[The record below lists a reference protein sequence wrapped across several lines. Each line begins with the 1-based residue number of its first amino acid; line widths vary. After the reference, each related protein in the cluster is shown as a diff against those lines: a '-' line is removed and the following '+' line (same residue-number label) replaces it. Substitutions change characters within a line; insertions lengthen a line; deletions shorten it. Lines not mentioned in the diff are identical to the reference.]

1 LKLFEYEAKEIV
13 RKYGFETPRGVIVKE
28 GDDVRK
34 AIESAGIKPP
44 LVVKAQVL
52 VAGRGK
58 AGGVKL
64 ANSVEEA
71 VSIAQQMFRTPIKG
85 IRPSILLIEEA
96 IKHDVELYA
105 GFVIDRA
112 ERRPLVLVSRYGGMD
127 LEEIAREH
135 PEAIIKYYIDPEK
148 GLKSYEARLL
158 GKQLGLSGKQL
169 SSFESFLVTLYRVFI
184 EYDAE
189 LAESNPLALLPD
201 RVLPLDVRIIIDD
214 NSLYR
219 HPEFEATQKE
229 RLGELTEREIAAR
242 DKDLAYVELDGDV
255 GIIGNGAGLTMTT
268 MDLVYEFGMRPANF
282 LDVGGG
288 AEAEHV
294 KEALEFV
301 MSDPKVKKV
310 FINIFGG
317 ITRADEVARGIVMA
331 LKDLGDRAKPLV
343 VRLTGTNEELGR
355 EILKEVGIEPYIDP
369 LQALEHL
376 KKL

>member
-1 LKLFEYEAKEIV
+1 MKLFEYEAKEIV
-13 RKYGFETPRGVIVKE
+13 RKYGFETPRGVVVKE

-71 VSIAQQMFRTPIKG
+71 VAIAQQMFRTPIKG

-96 IKHDVELYA
+96 IKHDVELYV

-127 LEEIAREH
+127 LEEIARKH

-169 SSFESFLVTLYRVFI
+169 GSFESFLVTLYRVFI
-184 EYDAE
+184 DYDAE

-229 RLGELTEREIAAR
+229 RLGELTEREMAAR

-255 GIIGNGAGLTMTT
+255 GIISNGAGLTMTT

-288 AEAEHV
+288 AEAEHI

-355 EILKEVGIEPYIDP
+355 EILKEVGIEPYADP

>member
-1 LKLFEYEAKEIV
+1 MKLFEYEAKEIV

-34 AIESAGIKPP
+34 AIESAGVKPP

-64 ANSVEEA
+64 AKSVEEA
-71 VSIAQQMFRTPIKG
+71 VAIAQQMFRTPIKG

-105 GFVIDRA
+105 GFIIDRA

-184 EYDAE
+184 DYDAE

-201 RVLPLDVRIIIDD
+201 RVLPLDVRMTIDD

-255 GIIGNGAGLTMTT
+255 GIISNGAGLTMTT

-282 LDVGGG
+282 LDIGGG
-288 AEAEHV
+288 AEAEQI

-331 LKDLGDRAKPLV
+331 LKDLGDKTKPLV

-355 EILKEVGIEPYIDP
+355 EILKEVGIEPYTDP

-376 KKL
+376 RKL

>member
-1 LKLFEYEAKEIV
+1 MKLFEYEAKEIV

-34 AIESAGIKPP
+34 AIESAGVKPP

-64 ANSVEEA
+64 AKSVEEA
-71 VSIAQQMFRTPIKG
+71 VTIAQQMFRTPIKG

-105 GFVIDRA
+105 GFIIDRA

-184 EYDAE
+184 DYDAE

-201 RVLPLDVRIIIDD
+201 RVLPLDVRMTIDD

-255 GIIGNGAGLTMTT
+255 GIISNGAGLTMTT

-282 LDVGGG
+282 LDIGGG
-288 AEAEHV
+288 AEAEHI

-301 MSDPKVKKV
+301 MSDPKVKKM

-331 LKDLGDRAKPLV
+331 LKDLGDKTKPLV

-355 EILKEVGIEPYIDP
+355 EILKEVGIEPYTDP

-376 KKL
+376 RKL

>member
-34 AIESAGIKPP
+34 AIESAGVKPP

-64 ANSVEEA
+64 AKSVEEA
-71 VSIAQQMFRTPIKG
+71 VTIAQQMFRTPIKG

-105 GFVIDRA
+105 GFIIDRA

-184 EYDAE
+184 DYDAE

-201 RVLPLDVRIIIDD
+201 RVLPLDVRMTIDD

-255 GIIGNGAGLTMTT
+255 GIISNGAGLTMTT

-282 LDVGGG
+282 LDIGGG
-288 AEAEHV
+288 AEAEQI

-331 LKDLGDRAKPLV
+331 LKDLGDKTKPLV

-355 EILKEVGIEPYIDP
+355 EILKEVGIEPYTDP

-376 KKL
+376 RKL

>member
-1 LKLFEYEAKEIV
+1 MKLFEYEAKEIV

>member
-34 AIESAGIKPP
+34 AIESAGVKPP

-64 ANSVEEA
+64 AKSVEEA
-71 VSIAQQMFRTPIKG
+71 VTIAQQMFRTPIKG

-135 PEAIIKYYIDPEK
+135 PEAIIKYYVDPEK

-158 GKQLGLSGKQL
+158 GKQLGLSGRQL
-169 SSFESFLVTLYRVFI
+169 SSFESFLLTLYRVFI
-184 EYDAE
+184 DYDAE

-201 RVLPLDVRIIIDD
+201 RVLPLDVRMTIDD

-255 GIIGNGAGLTMTT
+255 GIISNGAGLTMTT

-282 LDVGGG
+282 LDIGGG
-288 AEAEHV
+288 AEAEHI

-331 LKDLGDRAKPLV
+331 LKDLGDKTKPLV

-355 EILKEVGIEPYIDP
+355 EILKEVGIEPYTDP

-376 KKL
+376 RKL

>member
-34 AIESAGIKPP
+34 AIESAGVKPP

-64 ANSVEEA
+64 AKSVEEA
-71 VSIAQQMFRTPIKG
+71 VTIAQQMFRTPIKG

-105 GFVIDRA
+105 GFIIDRA

-184 EYDAE
+184 DYDAE

-201 RVLPLDVRIIIDD
+201 RVLPLDVRMTIDD

-255 GIIGNGAGLTMTT
+255 GIISNGAGLTMTT

-282 LDVGGG
+282 LDIGGG
-288 AEAEHV
+288 AEAEHI

-301 MSDPKVKKV
+301 MSDPKVKKM

-331 LKDLGDRAKPLV
+331 LKDLGDKTKPLV

-355 EILKEVGIEPYIDP
+355 EILKEVGIEPYTDP

-376 KKL
+376 RKL

>member
-1 LKLFEYEAKEIV
+1 MKLFEYEAKEIV
-13 RKYGFETPRGVIVKE
+13 RKYGFETPRGVVVKE
-28 GDDVRK
+28 GEDVKK
-34 AIESAGIKPP
+34 AIESAGLQPP

-71 VSIAQQMFRTPIKG
+71 VGIAQAMFKTPIKG
-85 IRPSILLIEEA
+85 IRPSILLIEQA
-96 IKHDVELYA
+96 IKHDTELYA
-105 GFVIDRA
+105 GIVIDRA
-112 ERRPLVLVSRYGGMD
+112 ERRPLILVSKYGGMD
-127 LEEIAREH
+127 LEEIAKQH
-135 PEAIIKYYIDPEK
+135 PEAIIRYYVDPVR
-148 GLKSYEARLL
+148 GLRGYEARLL
-158 GKQLGLSGKQL
+158 GKQLGLNGKQL
-169 SSFESFLVTLYRVFI
+169 GSFESFLTTLYRVFTD
-184 EYDAE
+184 YDAE

-201 RVLPLDVRIIIDD
+201 RVLPLDVRVIIDD

-219 HPEFEATQKE
+219 HPEYQATEKE

-255 GIIGNGAGLTMTT
+255 GVIGNGAGLTMTT
-268 MDLVYEFGMRPANF
+268 MDLVYEFGMRPADF

-310 FINIFGG
+310 FLNIFGG
-317 ITRADEVARGIVMA
+317 ITRADEVARGVVMA
-331 LKDLGDRAKPLV
+331 LKELGGRAKPLV
-343 VRLTGTNEELGR
+343 IRLTGTNEELGR
-355 EILKEVGIEPYIDP
+355 QILKEVGIEPYTDP
-369 LQALEHL
+369 LDALAAL
-376 KKL
+376 QKL

>member
-1 LKLFEYEAKEIV
+1 
-13 RKYGFETPRGVIVKE
+13 
-28 GDDVRK
+28 
-34 AIESAGIKPP
+34 
-44 LVVKAQVL
+44 
-52 VAGRGK
+52 
-58 AGGVKL
+58 
-64 ANSVEEA
+64 
-71 VSIAQQMFRTPIKG
+71 
-85 IRPSILLIEEA
+85 
-96 IKHDVELYA
+96 
-105 GFVIDRA
+105 
-112 ERRPLVLVSRYGGMD
+112 
-127 LEEIAREH
+127 
-135 PEAIIKYYIDPEK
+135 
-148 GLKSYEARLL
+148 
-158 GKQLGLSGKQL
+158 
-169 SSFESFLVTLYRVFI
+169 VTLYRVFI
-184 EYDAE
+184 DYDAE

-255 GIIGNGAGLTMTT
+255 GIISNGAGLTMTT

-282 LDVGGG
+282 LDIGGG
-288 AEAEHV
+288 AEAEHI

-301 MSDPKVKKV
+301 MSDPKVKKM

-317 ITRADEVARGIVMA
+317 ITRADEVARGFVMA

-355 EILKEVGIEPYIDP
+355 EILKEVGIEPYTDP

>member
-28 GDDVRK
+28 GDNVRK
-34 AIESAGIKPP
+34 AIESAGVKPP

-64 ANSVEEA
+64 AKSVEEA
-71 VSIAQQMFRTPIKG
+71 VTIAQQMFRTPIKG

-96 IKHDVELYA
+96 INHDVELYA

-135 PEAIIKYYIDPEK
+135 PEAIIKYYVDPEK

-158 GKQLGLSGKQL
+158 GKQLGLSGRQL

-184 EYDAE
+184 DYDAE

-201 RVLPLDVRIIIDD
+201 RVLPLDVRMTIDD

-255 GIIGNGAGLTMTT
+255 GIISNGAGLTMTT

-282 LDVGGG
+282 LDIGGG
-288 AEAEHV
+288 AEAEHI

-331 LKDLGDRAKPLV
+331 LKDLGDKTKPLV

-355 EILKEVGIEPYIDP
+355 EILKEVGIEPYTDP

-376 KKL
+376 RKL

>member
-34 AIESAGIKPP
+34 AIESAGVKPP

-64 ANSVEEA
+64 AKSVEEA
-71 VSIAQQMFRTPIKG
+71 VAIAQQMFRTPIKG

-105 GFVIDRA
+105 GFIIDRA

-184 EYDAE
+184 DYDAE

-201 RVLPLDVRIIIDD
+201 RVLPLDVRMTIDD

-255 GIIGNGAGLTMTT
+255 GIISNGAGLTMTT

-282 LDVGGG
+282 LDIGGG
-288 AEAEHV
+288 AEAEQI

-331 LKDLGDRAKPLV
+331 LKDLGDKTKPLV

-355 EILKEVGIEPYIDP
+355 EILKEVGIEPYTDP

-376 KKL
+376 RKL

>member
-28 GDDVRK
+28 GDNVRK
-34 AIESAGIKPP
+34 AIESAGVKPP

-64 ANSVEEA
+64 AKSVEEA
-71 VSIAQQMFRTPIKG
+71 VTIAQQMFRTPIKG

-135 PEAIIKYYIDPEK
+135 PEAIIKYYVDPEK

-158 GKQLGLSGKQL
+158 GKQLGLSGRQL
-169 SSFESFLVTLYRVFI
+169 SSFESFLLTLYRVFMD
-184 EYDAE
+184 YDAE

-255 GIIGNGAGLTMTT
+255 GIISNGAGLTMTT

-282 LDVGGG
+282 LDIGGG
-288 AEAEHV
+288 AEAEHI

-331 LKDLGDRAKPLV
+331 LKDLGDKTKPLV

-355 EILKEVGIEPYIDP
+355 EILKEVGIEPYTDP

-376 KKL
+376 RKL

>member
-34 AIESAGIKPP
+34 AIESAGVKPP

-64 ANSVEEA
+64 AKSVEEA
-71 VSIAQQMFRTPIKG
+71 VTIAQQMFRTPIKG

-105 GFVIDRA
+105 GFIIDRA

-184 EYDAE
+184 DYDAE

-201 RVLPLDVRIIIDD
+201 RVLPLDVRMTIDD

-255 GIIGNGAGLTMTT
+255 GIISNGAGLTMTT

-282 LDVGGG
+282 LDIGGG
-288 AEAEHV
+288 AEAEHI

-331 LKDLGDRAKPLV
+331 LKDLGDKTKPLV

-355 EILKEVGIEPYIDP
+355 EILKEVGIEPYTDP

-376 KKL
+376 RKL

>member
-34 AIESAGIKPP
+34 AIESAGVKPP

-64 ANSVEEA
+64 AKSVEEA
-71 VSIAQQMFRTPIKG
+71 VTIAQQMFRTPIKG

-105 GFVIDRA
+105 GFIIDRA

-184 EYDAE
+184 DYDAE

-255 GIIGNGAGLTMTT
+255 GIISNGAGLTMTT

-282 LDVGGG
+282 LDIGGG
-288 AEAEHV
+288 AEAEHI

-355 EILKEVGIEPYIDP
+355 EILKEVGIEPYTDP

>member
-34 AIESAGIKPP
+34 AIESAGVKPP

-64 ANSVEEA
+64 AKSVEEA
-71 VSIAQQMFRTPIKG
+71 VTITQQMFRTPIKG

-184 EYDAE
+184 DYDAE

-201 RVLPLDVRIIIDD
+201 RVLPLDVRMTIDD

-255 GIIGNGAGLTMTT
+255 GIISNGAGLTMTT

-282 LDVGGG
+282 LDIGGG
-288 AEAEHV
+288 AEAEHI

-331 LKDLGDRAKPLV
+331 LKDLGDKTKPLV

-355 EILKEVGIEPYIDP
+355 EILKEVGIEPYTDP

-376 KKL
+376 RKL

>member
-34 AIESAGIKPP
+34 AIESAGVKPP

-64 ANSVEEA
+64 AKSVEEA
-71 VSIAQQMFRTPIKG
+71 VTIAQQMFRTPIKG

-135 PEAIIKYYIDPEK
+135 PEAIIKYYVDPEK

-158 GKQLGLSGKQL
+158 GKQLGLSGRQL
-169 SSFESFLVTLYRVFI
+169 SSFESFLLTLYRVFI
-184 EYDAE
+184 DYDAE

-201 RVLPLDVRIIIDD
+201 RVLPLDVRMTIDD

-255 GIIGNGAGLTMTT
+255 GIISNGAGLTMTT

-282 LDVGGG
+282 LDIGGG
-288 AEAEHV
+288 AEAEHI

-355 EILKEVGIEPYIDP
+355 EILKEVGIEPYTDP

>member
-34 AIESAGIKPP
+34 AIESAGVKPP

-64 ANSVEEA
+64 AKSVEEA
-71 VSIAQQMFRTPIKG
+71 VTIAQQMFRTPIKG

-184 EYDAE
+184 DYDAE

-201 RVLPLDVRIIIDD
+201 RVLPLDVRMTIDD

-219 HPEFEATQKE
+219 HSEFEATQKE

-255 GIIGNGAGLTMTT
+255 GIISNGAGLTMTT

-282 LDVGGG
+282 LDIGGG
-288 AEAEHV
+288 AEAEHI

-331 LKDLGDRAKPLV
+331 LKDLGDKTKPLV

-355 EILKEVGIEPYIDP
+355 EILKEVGIEPYTDP

-376 KKL
+376 RKL

>member
-28 GDDVRK
+28 GDNVRK
-34 AIESAGIKPP
+34 AIESAGVKPP

-64 ANSVEEA
+64 AKSVEEA
-71 VSIAQQMFRTPIKG
+71 VTIAQQMFRTPIKG

-135 PEAIIKYYIDPEK
+135 PEAIIKYYVDPEK

-184 EYDAE
+184 DYDAE

-201 RVLPLDVRIIIDD
+201 RVLPLDVRMTIDD

-255 GIIGNGAGLTMTT
+255 GIISNGAGLTMTT

-282 LDVGGG
+282 LDIGGG
-288 AEAEHV
+288 AEAEHI

-331 LKDLGDRAKPLV
+331 LKDLGDKTKPLV

-355 EILKEVGIEPYIDP
+355 EILKEVGIEPYTDP

-376 KKL
+376 RKL